1 MSDFLFQNIS
11 HVFHAPQEVI
21 DIITSFTPVQ
31 EPGKKADITLNTQ
44 AELSLDDNGEVSLEE
59 GYVIGKS
66 AELFGEKV
74 YGTIPD
80 KLNDVISDM
89 NMVRDS
95 TEYSVEKLKQT
106 LHTEA
111 VKAIIDTAKEEYASD
126 MRSSTRNQ
134 MERRLKDET
143 DSLVN
148 KAFGNYKIEANT
160 IEKERQDALDNC
172 VTTNKSEQ
180 EVNQE
185 FDRRQEEAASRL
197 QETLNASISDFVK
210 SASEEVVRTVE
221 TSKKKREKKGIEDS
235 VKDHLRGFSR
245 TIPSFLMAYGTEETT
260 LENFDKII
268 PDEVF
273 EEVTSISLAQFR
285 FLRDGGAYTN
295 EQTGEEEMFE
305 GKMFDAVVFNDS
317 VREFLNLKR
326 KLADYFDEDST
337 EDIFDYIPPQKTNQI
352 FTPKWVVKK
361 MVDMLEQEN
370 PGCFDMPDKT
380 FVDLYMKSG
389 LYMTEIIKRLYQS
402 SVLKEKFPKKEER
415 LQHIFE
421 KQVYGLAPTE
431 IIYRIAT
438 NYILGFDD
446 NVVIT
451 KHNFRQ
457 VDALEYVKNGTLEE
471 MLDEIYK
478 E

>member
-1 MSDFLFQNIS
+1 MLQI
-11 HVFHAPQEVI
+11 
-21 DIITSFTPVQ
+21 
-31 EPGKKADITLNTQ
+31 
-44 AELSLDDNGEVSLEE
+44 
-59 GYVIGKS
+59 
-66 AELFGEKV
+66 
-74 YGTIPD
+74 
-80 KLNDVISDM
+80 
-89 NMVRDS
+89 
-95 TEYSVEKLKQT
+95 
-106 LHTEA
+106 
-111 VKAIIDTAKEEYASD
+111 
-126 MRSSTRNQ
+126 
-134 MERRLKDET
+134 ERKLKDET

-160 IEKERQDALDNC
+160 LEKERQDALDNC
-172 VTTNKSEQ
+172 ITTNRSEE

-197 QETLNASISDFVK
+197 QETLNSSISDFVK

-221 TSKKKREKKGIEDS
+221 TSKKEREKKGIEDS

-260 LENFDKII
+260 LENFDTII

-273 EEVTSISLAQFR
+273 KEVTSISLAQFR

-295 EQTGEEEMFE
+295 EHTGEEELFE

-370 PGCFDMPDKT
+370 PDCFDMPDKT

-402 SVLKEKFPKKEER
+402 NVLKEQFPEKEER

-438 NYILGFDD
+438 NYILGFDE

-451 KHNFRQ
+451 RHNFRQ
-457 VDALEYVKNGTLEE
+457 VDALKYAKNGTLEE

>member
-1 MSDFLFQNIS
+1 M
-11 HVFHAPQEVI
+11 
-21 DIITSFTPVQ
+21 
-31 EPGKKADITLNTQ
+31 
-44 AELSLDDNGEVSLEE
+44 
-59 GYVIGKS
+59 
-66 AELFGEKV
+66 
-74 YGTIPD
+74 
-80 KLNDVISDM
+80 
-89 NMVRDS
+89 
-95 TEYSVEKLKQT
+95 
-106 LHTEA
+106 
-111 VKAIIDTAKEEYASD
+111 
-126 MRSSTRNQ
+126 
-134 MERRLKDET
+134 
-143 DSLVN
+143 
-148 KAFGNYKIEANT
+148 
-160 IEKERQDALDNC
+160 
-172 VTTNKSEQ
+172 
-180 EVNQE
+180 
-185 FDRRQEEAASRL
+185 
-197 QETLNASISDFVK
+197 QETLNSAISDFVK
-210 SASEEVVRTVE
+210 AASEEVVRTVE
-221 TSKKKREKKGIEDS
+221 TSKKEREKKGIEDS

-260 LENFDKII
+260 LENFDTII

-273 EEVTSISLAQFR
+273 KEVTSISLAQFQ
-285 FLRDGGAYTN
+285 FLRDGGVYTN

-370 PGCFDMPDKT
+370 PDCFDMPDKT

-402 SVLKEKFPKKEER
+402 NVLKEQFPEKEER

-421 KQVYGLAPTE
+421 KQIYGLAPTE
-431 IIYRIAT
+431 IIYKIAT
-438 NYILGFDD
+438 NYILGFDESIA
-446 NVVIT
+446 IT
-451 KHNFRQ
+451 EHNFRQ
-457 VDALEYVKNGTLEE
+457 VDALEYAKNGTLEE